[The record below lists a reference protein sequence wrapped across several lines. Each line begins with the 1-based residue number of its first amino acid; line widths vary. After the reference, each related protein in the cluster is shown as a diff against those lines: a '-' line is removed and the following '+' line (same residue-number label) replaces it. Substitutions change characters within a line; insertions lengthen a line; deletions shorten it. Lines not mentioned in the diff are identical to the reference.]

1 MITLLEN
8 EEIRSKACNILG
20 SVSRH
25 EQAGLNAGLFSKAQ
39 LGMASKYI
47 EDYKLTDFVFR
58 QLYEDSYIGGENVG
72 GRGTGEISL
81 HRCCLTSRGKI
92 LYGNL
97 T

>member
-8 EEIRSKACNILG
+8 EEIRARARNILG
-20 SVSRH
+20 AVSRH
-25 EQAGLNAGLFSKAQ
+25 EQAGLNAGVLGKAH
-39 LGMASKYI
+39 LGMTDRYT
-47 EDYKLTDFVFR
+47 EDLKLTDFVFR
-58 QLYEDSYIGGENVG
+58 RLYEDSYIKGANVG

-81 HRCCLTSRGKI
+81 HRCRLTSRGKI